1 MKRIKLVVA
10 YEGTNYHGWQMQP
23 NGLSVEAVL
32 NEALSALLKEPITV
46 IGASR
51 TDSGVHALGN
61 VAVFDTENRMPG
73 DKICLA
79 LNQRLPEDIRIQS
92 SEEVAADWHPRKQ
105 NCAKTY
111 EYRIL
116 NRKIDMPVGRQ
127 YAYFCYFPIDVERM
141 RQGAEYLVGE
151 HDFKS
156 FCTVRTQA
164 EDTVRVIY
172 SLSVER
178 GADDVVSIRICGS
191 GFLYNMVRI
200 IAGTL
205 LRVGTGLYS
214 PQKVEEILDARDRQA
229 AGPTL
234 PAKGLTLISLEYE
247 KRLQPEIKAANKDWE
262 YLLVQREIPA
272 KKKAYL
278 LIYRC
283 KEEDFRKLSERLLR
297 QAARNGAKWIY
308 MADIEG
314 WDRERQ
320 ALAGIGGKD
329 QAGREA
335 CRGEEISGS
344 GQLRYGG
351 RIRDG
356 ERFGCY
362 EMRRSHAY
370 LEMEKTLGEPIL
382 RGNEAEGKGAESR
395 EAEKEEAERRGAER
409 EGAKGKRAEGEGWAG
424 RNPDR
429 EKQGRVKLC
438 PLEKADWEKW
448 LSWYNESFFDL
459 PGSATYDRKTIA
471 GQEEEG
477 SGFFWICA
485 DERPVGTLVLGLE
498 TDGEKNG
505 ESTEKAVMIDV
516 IAIKK
521 EFTGRGYGQEAL
533 LCIEEYARERGI
545 LKLTLLVADTNSR
558 ARRLYEKAGF
568 RTARRRPEFFC
579 AGTE

>member
-73 DKICLA
+73 DKICFA

-105 NCAKTY
+105 NCSKTY